1 MVDVQELAG
10 RFELEVLGVRSGA
23 AITAE
28 GLAQKRLRAAELAG
42 ERDLVYIELE
52 VGYDGPE
59 TAVASWQRLR
69 LEDSEGYL
77 LAPLAPSDALE
88 DELEAGEVTFGGVL
102 FSLYRDL
109 RPRRLWFD
117 TGVTYSH
124 SDEPVLIEIALPVD
138 EEESPP
144 LARQEARARRYE
156 SEQASSV
163 DVTPQA
169 TTDQLLGAL
178 SRELG
183 RPYRKLSNGYAFRL
197 PVGEGRR
204 QVVLVNFAG
213 TDERGRD
220 LITFVTLCTPAGA
233 PGANDR
239 LLLSINA
246 KLSYGAAAVLTLG
259 GAPYYGLIDTQLA
272 ETADL
277 AELET
282 AVAYLAW
289 RGDELEAKLTGG
301 HDLR

>member
-1 MVDVQELAG
+1 MVDVQEVAG
-10 RFELEVLGVRSGA
+10 RFSLEVLGVRSGA
-23 AITAE
+23 SITAN
-28 GLAQKRLRAAELAG
+28 GLADKRTRAGELAD

-59 TAVASWQRLR
+59 TAIASWQRLR
-69 LEDSEGYL
+69 MEDSEGYL
-77 LAPLAPSDALE
+77 LAPLASNDALE

-117 TGVTYSH
+117 TGVTYTH
-124 SDEPVLIEIALPVD
+124 GKEPVLIEIALPVD
-138 EEESPP
+138 DEESVP

-156 SEQASSV
+156 SEQARRV
-163 DVTPQA
+163 EAAPQA
-169 TTDQLLGAL
+169 TTHRLLADL

-183 RPYRKLSNGYAFRL
+183 RPYRKLRNGYAFRL
-197 PVGEGRR
+197 SVGDGRR

-213 TDERGRD
+213 IDERGRD

-239 LLLSINA
+239 LLLTINA

-272 ETADL
+272 STADL